1 MHTLSVR
8 SLIQALQQRKLSSV
22 ELIQNCFTRM
32 KQAET
37 LNAFITLD
45 EERALEEAK
54 HADKLLKQGQAP
66 LLTGIPIAHKDLFC
80 TKNLLTTCGSKMLA
94 NFIPHYD
101 ATVVKKLKHQGAI
114 MVGKTNMDEFAMGS
128 TNESSYFGPVK
139 NPWNLAHVSG
149 GSSGGSAA
157 AVAQRLV
164 SFATATDTGGS
175 IRQPSAFSGVCG
187 LKPTYGMISRY
198 GQIAYASSLDQAGI
212 IATSAEDLAIT
223 TSLITGFDPA
233 DSTSLQRLPQTW
245 DLQLNQPIQPLR
257 IALPTEF
264 FSPHVEQP
272 IQKAIKQAI
281 QCFEDAG
288 ATIVEV
294 DLTLLPYWVPCY
306 HVISTAEASSNLARY
321 DGIRYG
327 HRATDAATL
336 RDLIIRSRSEGFGK
350 QVKRRILT
358 GTHTLSS
365 KQFEDVY
372 QYAQKVRRL
381 ITEELLTILSQ
392 VDIILGPTTPFLP
405 FQLGEIN
412 YHHAS
417 AQLAD
422 IFTVAVNLAG
432 LPALSI
438 PVGFHQGLPI
448 GMQCI
453 GHHFSEARLLQI
465 AHFYQQCTHWHQ
477 QTPPGVS
484 SI

>member
-8 SLIQALQQRKLSSV
+8 SLIQALQQRKVSSV
-22 ELIQNCFTRM
+22 ELVQHYFDRI
-32 KQAET
+32 KQAKT

-45 EERALEEAK
+45 EERAIEEAK
-54 HADKLLKQGQAP
+54 EADKRLKQGQAP
-66 LLTGIPIAHKDLFC
+66 RLTGIPMAHKDLFC
-80 TKNLLTTCGSKMLA
+80 TKDVLTTCASKMLA
-94 NFIPHYD
+94 NFIPPYD
-101 ATVVKKLKHQGAI
+101 ATVVKKLKQHGAI

-139 NPWNLAHVSG
+139 NPWNHAHVSG

-164 SFATATDTGGS
+164 PFATATDTGGS

-212 IATSAEDLAIT
+212 IANSAEDIAIT
-223 TSLITGFDPA
+223 TSVITGFDPA
-233 DSTSLQRLPQTW
+233 DSTSLQRKPESWETH
-245 DLQLNQPIQPLR
+245 LNQPIQNLR
-257 IALPTEF
+257 IALPTAF
-264 FSPHVEQP
+264 FSPNVEKP
-272 IQKAIKQAI
+272 IQNAINEAI
-281 QCFEDAG
+281 QFFKAAG
-288 ATIVEV
+288 ATVIEV

-321 DGIRYG
+321 DGVRYG
-327 HRATDAATL
+327 HCANDALTL
-336 RDLIIRSRSEGFGK
+336 KDLIIRSRSEGFGM

-358 GTHTLSS
+358 GTYTLSS
-365 KQFEDVY
+365 KQFDDVF

-381 ITEELLTILSQ
+381 ITEELLTVLSE
-392 VDIILGPTTPFLP
+392 VDIILGPTTPTLAFE
-405 FQLGEIN
+405 LGSVN
-412 YHHAS
+412 YNNVS
-417 AQLAD
+417 SQLAD
-422 IFTVAVNLAG
+422 VFTVAVNLAG

-465 AHFYQQCTHWHQ
+465 AHFYQQSTNWHQ
-477 QTPPGVS
+477 HTPPGV
-484 SI
+484 